1 MLPTA
6 ARASRPESS
15 TTAPNTTPA
24 SNAAACFSVHARAEP
39 GVMPRVLELFAK
51 RGLVPS
57 SWHSSTGGHDD
68 ALTIDIQM
76 RGMEAELADYVAA
89 CLRQITDVEVVL
101 ISQKR

>member
-6 ARASRPESS
+6 ARAPRTE
-15 TTAPNTTPA
+15 PA
-24 SNAAACFSVHARAEP
+24 KAACFSVHARAEP

-57 SWHSSTGGHDD
+57 SWHSSTGGLDDD

-76 RGMEAELADYVAA
+76 RGMEVELADYIAA
-89 CLRQITDVEVVL
+89 CLRQIADVEVVL